1 MPFLLWTWVAGWR
14 TRGREVASS
23 VRTNKEMR
31 MQGSPPSGLMPSTSR
46 FRVKIDDVSR
56 LREIQNI
63 FYDVT
68 CRNRWQSH
76 LLSNLRKPIEPARFR
91 SPSLSIRRQCAT
103 PAFS

>member
-76 LLSNLRKPIEPARFR
+76 PFEQPEKAY
-91 SPSLSIRRQCAT
+91 
-103 PAFS
+103 